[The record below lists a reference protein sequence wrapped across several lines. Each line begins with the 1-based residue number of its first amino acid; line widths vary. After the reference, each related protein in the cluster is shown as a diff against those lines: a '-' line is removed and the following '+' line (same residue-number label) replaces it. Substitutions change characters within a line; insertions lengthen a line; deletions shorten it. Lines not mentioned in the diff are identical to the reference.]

1 MGACLISITGTS
13 GTIRLN
19 YTLSG
24 TPYVIE
30 TSKGSLYIESTATS
44 VTYTTLEGDLV
55 ASSSCLTVTNLP
67 SSCYTISWNNINT
80 NGYVINA
87 IILGATT
94 ISIPSISF
102 PNSTFELVS
111 AINNLYND
119 KVKVVGHK
127 FVTEAGT
134 YQYNNSYIFKVLG
147 ADIPILRLYNS
158 TTNTYLY
165 IYGVASS
172 CTISEYTQVVPC
184 YTAPIPMTTTTT
196 TTTTSTTTTTT
207 TIPPVQN
214 NCFSYSGTVTSGQIV
229 DSTGNSNQALDG
241 LIFLDYRVCP
251 SGNLTSVV
259 YTSPQSITVCGYS
272 VEFYYYKNNV
282 KTYITGNLTMGGSC

>member
-1 MGACLISITGTS
+1 MPGCLISITGTS

-30 TSKGSLYIESTATS
+30 TSKGSFYIETSATN

-55 ASSSCLTVTNLP
+55 ASSSCLTITNLP
-67 SSCYTISWNNINT
+67 SSCYTISWNNIDA

-87 IILGATT
+87 VILGATT
-94 ISIPSISF
+94 ISISPISF
-102 PNSTFELVS
+102 PNSGFDLVS
-111 AINNLYND
+111 TINDLYND

-127 FVTEAGT
+127 FIIGVSP
-134 YQYNNSYIFKVLG
+134 YLYDNSYIFKVLG

-165 IYGVASS
+165 VYGVASS
-172 CTISEYTQVVPC
+172 CVISDYDQVVPC

-214 NCFSYSGTVTSGQIV
+214 NCFSYSGTVTAGQIV

-241 LIFLDYRVCP
+241 LIFLDYRICP
-251 SGNLTSVV
+251 STNLTSVV
-259 YTSPQSITVCGYS
+259 YTSPQSISFCGYMP
-272 VEFYYYKNNV
+272 EFYYYKNNV
-282 KTYITGNLTMGGSC
+282 KTYITGNLTIGGSC